1 MIRKSSIVRTIGLLI
16 LTLGVT
22 PPARA
27 ALPQAWK
34 NVQELRLE
42 QAGLVKIDLPLATID
57 AARPALEDLRLVGAD
72 GTEIPYL
79 LERPVPAR
87 PGRWPAKDVR
97 VVVEG
102 EATVVEIPVAE
113 GQTVKALELE
123 TPAEDFIKAVRVEV
137 LAGDGDWQPV
147 AQGVPIYRL
156 PRRASQLMINLPPGL
171 WTRVR
176 LTLDD
181 RRSPPI
187 PVSGARMYAAEA
199 TPVPAME
206 LPVTIQER
214 IENYQETRLT
224 LQMAGSHVT
233 LTRLTVETLEPLFTR
248 SVSLSYQK
256 YAENAVRE
264 SVLATGTI
272 FRVALEGV
280 PPVANLSL
288 TGELPV
294 PARELFLTIHNG
306 DNPPLHI
313 TQITAQR
320 RPVYLTFLA
329 PQAGSYYLLTGNN
342 QCLAPK
348 YDLQA
353 QRERLQYAALVA
365 IQAGGLAA
373 NPDYQVTDPSP
384 EVQAGGALD
393 VSQWKY
399 RKRLKISQTGVQQL
413 DLDLEVLSRAA
424 PGLHDLRLLAADK
437 QLPYLLERS
446 SLSRGIV
453 PELFQVDDPK
463 RPKTSRWSLRLPL
476 PRLPVS
482 RLTVATDTPYFK
494 REVRL
499 IEELTDDRGVVRQR
513 LLQSSRWVKTPQQ
526 KEARLELSI
535 PQQVSQDSLLLEI
548 DNGDNPPLI
557 LRDLQVWYAVTRMLF
572 KVAEPGGD
580 VHLYYGNPRALP
592 AQYDLDVVAPQ
603 MLAAAKSM
611 ASAEGEEGLQKSS
624 WRGKDLMGGSAGV
637 IFWAAL
643 VLVVALLLYLIARL
657 LPRGAKTDNES

>member
-1 MIRKSSIVRTIGLLI
+1 MIRMSSIACTIGLLI
-16 LTLGVT
+16 LNLGAT
-22 PPARA
+22 PPAQA

-34 NVQELRLE
+34 NMQEVRLE
-42 QAGLVKIDLPLATID
+42 QAGLVKIDIPLATID

-72 GTEIPYL
+72 GTEIPYM
-79 LERPVPAR
+79 LERPVPTQ
-87 PGRWPAKDVR
+87 PGRWPAKDIR
-97 VVVEG
+97 VMVEG

-123 TPAEDFIKAVRVEV
+123 TPADDFIKAVRVEV
-137 LAGDGDWQPV
+137 LAGDSDWQPV
-147 AQGVPIYRL
+147 AQGLPIYRL
-156 PRRASQLMINLPPGL
+156 PRRASQLMISLPPGA

-187 PVSGARMYAAEA
+187 PISGARLYAAEA
-199 TPVPAME
+199 VPVPSME

-224 LQMAGSHVT
+224 LQVAGSHVA
-233 LTRLTVETLEPLFTR
+233 LTRLTVETPEPLFTR
-248 SVSLSYQK
+248 TVSLSYHK

-313 TQITAQR
+313 TQVTAQR

-329 PQAGSYYLLTGNN
+329 PQAGSFYLLTGNN
-342 QCLAPK
+342 QCIAPN

-353 QRERLQYAALVA
+353 QRERLQYAALVP

-373 NPDYQVTDPSP
+373 NPNYRVIDPSP

-399 RKRLKISQTGVQQL
+399 RKRLKISQAGVQQL
-413 DLDLEVLSRAA
+413 DLDLAVLSRAA
-424 PGLHDLRLLAADK
+424 PGLYDLRLLAADK
-437 QLPYLLERS
+437 QLPYLLQRS

-453 PELFQVDDPK
+453 PELSPADDPK

-499 IEELTDDRGVVRQR
+499 IEELTDDRGVIRQR
-513 LLQSSRWVKTPQQ
+513 LLQSSHWVKTPQH

-535 PQQVSQDSLLLEI
+535 PQQISHDRLLLEI
-548 DNGDNPPLI
+548 DNGDNPPLT
-557 LRDLQVWYAVTRMLF
+557 LKDLQVWYAVTRVLF
-572 KVAEPGGD
+572 KVAEPGAE
-580 VHLYYGNPRALP
+580 VLLYYGNPRAQP
-592 AQYDLDVVAPQ
+592 TQYDLDVVAPQ

-611 ASAEGEEGLQKSS
+611 ASAEGEEGLQKPS
-624 WRGKDLMGGSAGV
+624 WRDKNLMGGSAGV

-657 LPRGAKTDNES
+657 LPHGAKTDNES